1 MKNIIGRNRTDTY
14 AMLFFMGCLCD
25 LVHGIIYVSLLKK
38 AFYYDKLHEQFI
50 ELILPRGV
58 IFNGIYGL

>member
-1 MKNIIGRNRTDTY
+1 
-14 AMLFFMGCLCD
+14 MLFFMGCLCD